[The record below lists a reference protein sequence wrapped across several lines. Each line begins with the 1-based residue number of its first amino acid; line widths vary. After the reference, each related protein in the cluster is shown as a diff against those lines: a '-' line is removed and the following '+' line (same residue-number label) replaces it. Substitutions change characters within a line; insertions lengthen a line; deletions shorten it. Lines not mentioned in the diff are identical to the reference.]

1 MARDTSSTLVY
12 SSETGMVKS
21 VKSGTSPSH
30 TKAKTQTTP
39 ATPNDG
45 TVRLQRQTKG
55 RGGGTVIVISGIP
68 LAEAA
73 LKDLAGA
80 LKKRCGC
87 GGTVKNGI
95 IEIQGDHRD
104 VLLLELQ
111 SRGYR
116 VKQAGG

>member
-1 MARDTSSTLVY
+1 MNRDTSSTLVY
-12 SSETGMVKS
+12 SSE
-21 VKSGTSPSH
+21 SGLIKKTSTTVHERAKKQSPPPPS
-30 TKAKTQTTP
+30 P
-39 ATPNDG
+39 PDG

-68 LAEAA
+68 LQEAA

-80 LKKRCGC
+80 LKKKCGC

-104 VLLLELQ
+104 LLFNELQ
-111 SRGYR
+111 TRGYR
-116 VKQAGG
+116 VKLAGG